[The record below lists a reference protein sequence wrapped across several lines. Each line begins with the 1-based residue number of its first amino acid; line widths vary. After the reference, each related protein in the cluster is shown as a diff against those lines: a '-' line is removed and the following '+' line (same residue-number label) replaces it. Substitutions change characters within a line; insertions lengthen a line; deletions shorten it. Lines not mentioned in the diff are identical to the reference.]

1 MVFDFT
7 LFIKMNMEE
16 SKCPFSLK
24 KEKKK
29 GLAHVVAKRTFKKC
43 SCEVK
48 NLKYIITIGI
58 VR

>member
-1 MVFDFT
+1 
-7 LFIKMNMEE
+7 MEE
-16 SKCPFSLK
+16 SECPFSLK

-29 GLAHVVAKRTFKKC
+29 GLAHEVAKRTLKQC